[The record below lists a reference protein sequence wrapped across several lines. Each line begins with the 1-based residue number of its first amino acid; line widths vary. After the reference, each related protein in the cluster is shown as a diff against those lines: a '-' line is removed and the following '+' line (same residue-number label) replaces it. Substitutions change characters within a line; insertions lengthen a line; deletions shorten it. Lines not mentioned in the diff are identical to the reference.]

1 MSQYIK
7 NYNAADFTDNFIKS
21 NDWDIIEL
29 NVQLDPVQLTEYI
42 NQVKTTLAHLYFDF
56 TYKDYLR
63 PDVYERFIKENKVF
77 NYVGNIGGWTVSWPA
92 DRDIPCPGQHQAL
105 PEKYPELEN
114 CNFYYDA
121 TLMSCYNFGYL
132 KTIREHLTDASLRQM
147 LLSKHHPGLDVLKHV
162 DGPRKKLHIPFETN
176 PDVVFAFGDDLERS
190 YHMELGKIYMINP
203 LVPHG
208 TSNGGNTDRIH
219 LLTRVDFDYMP
230 TLFSMTGVLT

>member
-1 MSQYIK
+1 
-7 NYNAADFTDNFIKS
+7 
-21 NDWDIIEL
+21 
-29 NVQLDPVQLTEYI
+29 
-42 NQVKTTLAHLYFDF
+42 
-56 TYKDYLR
+56 
-63 PDVYERFIKENKVF
+63 
-77 NYVGNIGGWTVSWPA
+77 
-92 DRDIPCPGQHQAL
+92 
-105 PEKYPELEN
+105 
-114 CNFYYDA
+114 
-121 TLMSCYNFGYL
+121 MSCYNFGYL

-230 TLFSMTGVLT
+230 TLFSMTGILT

>member
-29 NVQLDPVQLTEYI
+29 NVQLDPAQLTEYI

-77 NYVGNIGGWTVSWPA
+77 NYAGNIGGWTVSWPA

-114 CNFYYDA
+114 CDFYYDS
-121 TLMSCYNFGYL
+121 TIMSCYNFGYL

-147 LLSKHHPGLDVLKHV
+147 LFSKHHPGLDVLKHV

>member
-77 NYVGNIGGWTVSWPA
+77 NYAGNIGGWTVSWPA

-114 CNFYYDA
+114 CDFYYDS
-121 TLMSCYNFGYL
+121 TIMSCYNFGYL

-147 LLSKHHPGLDVLKHV
+147 LFSKHHPGLDVLKHV

-208 TSNGGNTDRIH
+208 TSNDGNTDRIH

>member
-1 MSQYIK
+1 MSRYIK

-29 NVQLDPVQLTEYI
+29 NVQLDPAQLTEYI

-77 NYVGNIGGWTVSWPA
+77 NYAGNIGGWTVSWPA

-114 CNFYYDA
+114 CDFYYDS
-121 TLMSCYNFGYL
+121 TIMSCYNFGYL
-132 KTIREHLTDASLRQM
+132 KTIREHLTDACLRQM

-230 TLFSMTGVLT
+230 TLFSMTGILT

>member
-7 NYNAADFTDNFIKS
+7 NYNAADLTDSFIKS

-29 NVQLDPVQLTEYI
+29 KVKLDPVQLTEYI
-42 NQVKTTLAHLYFDF
+42 HQVKTTLAHLYFDF

-105 PEKYPELEN
+105 PEKYPELKK

-121 TLMSCYNFGYL
+121 TIMSCYNFGYL
-132 KTIREHLTDASLRQM
+132 KTIRKHLTDACLRQM

-162 DGPRKKLHIPFETN
+162 DGPKKKLHIPFETN

-190 YHMELGKIYMINP
+190 YRMELGKMYMINP
-203 LVPHG
+203 TVPHG
-208 TSNGGNTDRIH
+208 TSNGGKTDRIH
-219 LLTRVDFDYMP
+219 LLTRVDFDCMP
-230 TLFSMTGVLT
+230 TLFSMTGTLV